1 MAESQFLQ
9 LVAQAA
15 GVASGE
21 ARQAARATLC
31 TLAERITRGEAEDI
45 AAFLPGEFRDLLAGG
60 PGPAEPFGVS
70 EFVRRVAEREE
81 VDGKTALR
89 HVRAVFIALGR
100 LASLDALSSLEEQL
114 SNDFGPL
121 LELARNRSLPSPP
134 RFADQRSVFSRTT
147 SRAGLSSRRPR

>member
-1 MAESQFLQ
+1 VAESQFLQ

-45 AAFLPGEFRDLLAGG
+45 AAFLPGEFRGLLAGG
-60 PGPAEPFGVS
+60 RGLPSRSACRSSF
-70 EFVRRVAEREE
+70 A
-81 VDGKTALR
+81 
-89 HVRAVFIALGR
+89 
-100 LASLDALSSLEEQL
+100 ASLDALSSLEEQL

-134 RFADQRSVFSRTT
+134 RFADQRTGCSRTT
-147 SRAGLSSRRPR
+147 SRAGLSWRRPR